1 MSLFQ
6 KMLCQSVLMRPVNI
20 RHKFDFKT
28 FLTTFSVF
36 FTILQVTHNNPP
48 TDFRTENSDIFSSTK
63 YINL

>member
-36 FTILQVTHNNPP
+36 FPILQVTHNNPP